1 MRLGIEH
8 FFATV
13 SGYAY
18 LGHAALLLTAR
29 KNGAIVRQRPVD
41 IARVFAADGS
51 TPPVRQSD
59 ARRAW
64 RRRDMRLWAT
74 QRALPLNEQPKHWPT
89 DGELA
94 ARAII
99 ALDMARGPVDAF
111 VGAVLGAVWARD
123 LDIADRDV
131 LAGLLTEAGV
141 DAKATLLRADS
152 DEAAASYESNTQDA
166 IAAGVF
172 GSPTYRI
179 GDELFFG
186 QDRLE
191 FVQAALERAASA

>member
-8 FFATV
+8 FFAPV

-18 LGHAALLLTAR
+18 LGHVALLLAAR

-41 IARVFAADGS
+41 IARVFAAGGS

-64 RRRDMRLWAT
+64 RRRDMRLWAA

-99 ALDMARGPVDAF
+99 ALDMAGGPVDAF

-131 LAGLLTEAGV
+131 LAGRT
-141 DAKATLLRADS
+141 
-152 DEAAASYESNTQDA
+152 
-166 IAAGVF
+166 
-172 GSPTYRI
+172 GSPRI
-179 GDELFFG
+179 CASGARTRG
-186 QDRLE
+186 VRMKNRRPPYACDRAFWRLCCN
-191 FVQAALERAASA
+191 VHQRPRAPRAGTTE